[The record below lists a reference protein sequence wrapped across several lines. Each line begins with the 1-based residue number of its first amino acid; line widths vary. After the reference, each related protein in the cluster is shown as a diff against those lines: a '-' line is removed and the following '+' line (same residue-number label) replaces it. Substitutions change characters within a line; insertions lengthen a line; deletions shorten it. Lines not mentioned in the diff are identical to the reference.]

1 MAQQPRFF
9 KPSTWTPTS
18 VKNFATDALGIDA
31 IRAGS
36 QKIAKS
42 GINPFDNKKADFGQF
57 GKGLAQTALGAA
69 NFIPGAG
76 AAGFGAKLGLKGATA
91 AIKKAG
97 GSSLLKAVSPA
108 TTKLQK
114 VTTPAY
120 NKLQQATNNLSTT
133 SLYNKIP
140 VLNKVTNKLLP
151 KPTDSLLK
159 KGLKYTAGGVF
170 SPASIAYTA
179 EDLLF
184 PKTSKQTR
192 GPLAGTNSQSYNRG
206 SQDRITTDVSRPNP
220 LRPNEVSKT
229 VLTGD
234 KYVLLERPNPLRP
247 GQTTK
252 TYVKESS
259 LTSGKLPTGSKIVG
273 FAESVNRVNPLTG
286 KLEKTIVNSK
296 DASNIAPIYRVP
308 APVTSAAK
316 PTTYK
321 VPSPEL
327 QYVPKQ
333 QAPITQQTPTTENY
347 VEAVNPSMQNM
358 PEGYGVQTADIKQGD
373 SFGVQNLPYT
383 GPEGG
388 YGVQLADTSSQPLSQ
403 TGITY
408 NPSPLAAGESGAIGA
423 ASIASQMADAAPAS
437 TFIGNTMGEA
447 TGMPTTKPEGILGA
461 AQVEGARY
469 LADLASQA
477 QRAAA
482 ADAATREQYSQNVM
496 GVRGGA
502 ADVLGGRAPAILG
515 QGITGARREY
525 TTGQV
530 ANTLSNMS
538 EQEALRRTYGSSLL
552 KAYQKEAQQ
561 VLTATQERARAAAQI
576 RGQGV
581 A

>member
-9 KPSTWTPTS
+9 NPSTWTPTS

-69 NFIPGAG
+69 NFIPGVG

-91 AIKKAG
+91 AIKKSG

-120 NKLQQATNNLSTT
+120 NKLQDVTKNLSTP
-133 SLYNKIP
+133 IP
-140 VLNKVTNKLLP
+140 GARKLLP
-151 KPTDSLLK
+151 KPTDSLLTK
-159 KGLKYTAGGVF
+159 AIKYTVGGGL
-170 SPASIAYTA
+170 SPAGLSYTA
-179 EDLLF
+179 ERLLF
-184 PKTSKQTR
+184 PKTPKQTR
-192 GPLAGTNSQSYNRG
+192 GPLAGTSSQSYSGGKND
-206 SQDRITTDVSRPNP
+206 SIQTVVSRPNP

-229 VLTGD
+229 TLTSD

-259 LTSGKLPTGSKIVG
+259 LTSGKLPTGSKIIG
-273 FAESVNRVNPLTG
+273 FGESVNRVNPLTG
-286 KLEKTIVNSK
+286 KLEKTIVNAK
-296 DASNIAPIYRVP
+296 DASKIAPRVP
-308 APVTSAAK
+308 APVASTPK
-316 PTTYK
+316 PPSTYK

-333 QAPITQQTPTTENY
+333 QAPVTQQTPITQQTPTTGGTTYTVTED
-347 VEAVNPSMQNM
+347 
-358 PEGYGVQTADIKQGD
+358 GGGTQTAEIRAGEDN
-373 SFGVQNLPYT
+373 FGTQNLPYT

-388 YGVQLADTSSQPLSQ
+388 YGVRLADTSSQPLSQ

-408 NPSPLAAGESGAIGA
+408 NPSALAAGESGAIGA
-423 ASIASQMADAAPAS
+423 ASIASQMADAAPVS

-447 TGMPTTKPEGILGA
+447 TGMQTTAPKGILAA

-482 ADAATREQYSQNVM
+482 ADAATRELYSQNVM

-552 KAYQKEAQQ
+552 KAYEKEAKQ